1 MSTSGYK
8 AKDEKMNIVFLPSNP
23 ANERR
28 IDALSES
35 IVNSAIDME
44 ERLGSLHAILYMRR
58 HNIDMSVAV
67 RVVLRRAER
76 RNNIAWST
84 CEPGGFAD
92 FEARSNVA
100 HCTARAVVQS
110 GNQD

>member
-1 MSTSGYK
+1 M
-8 AKDEKMNIVFLPSNP
+8 DIVFLSSNST
-23 ANERR
+23 NERR

-67 RVVLRRAER
+67 RVVLKRAER
-76 RNNIAWST
+76 RHNIAWST

-92 FEARSNVA
+92 FETESNAA
-100 HCTARAVVQS
+100 HCTARALVQS
-110 GNQD
+110 GNQV

>member
-1 MSTSGYK
+1 M
-8 AKDEKMNIVFLPSNP
+8 DDIFLSSKPT
-23 ANERR
+23 NERR
-28 IDALSES
+28 IDTLSES

-84 CEPGGFAD
+84 SEPGGFAD
-92 FEARSNVA
+92 FVDVSNL
-100 HCTARAVVQS
+100 
-110 GNQD
+110 

>member
-1 MSTSGYK
+1 
-8 AKDEKMNIVFLPSNP
+8 MNDVFLLPNSP
-23 ANERR
+23 NERR

-76 RNNIAWST
+76 RHTIAWST
-84 CEPGGFAD
+84 CEPGGFTD
-92 FEARSNVA
+92 FEAGSDVA
-100 HCTARAVVQS
+100 HCAAKPIVQGS
-110 GNQD
+110 NQV

>member
-1 MSTSGYK
+1 
-8 AKDEKMNIVFLPSNP
+8 MNIVFLPSNT

-44 ERLGSLHAILYMRR
+44 ERLGSLYAILYMRR

-84 CEPGGFAD
+84 CELGGFTD
-92 FEARSNVA
+92 FEAGSNVA

-110 GNQD
+110 GNQV

>member
-1 MSTSGYK
+1 
-8 AKDEKMNIVFLPSNP
+8 MNDILLSSNP
-23 ANERR
+23 DSERR
-28 IDALSES
+28 IDTLSES

-58 HNIDMSVAV
+58 HNIDMAVAV

-84 CEPGGFAD
+84 SKPGGFAD
-92 FEARSNVA
+92 FEDESNLA
-100 HCTARAVVQS
+100 YCTPTAAVQS
-110 GNQD
+110 LSQD

>member
-1 MSTSGYK
+1 
-8 AKDEKMNIVFLPSNP
+8 MNIVFLSPDP

-44 ERLGSLHAILYMRR
+44 ERLGSLHAVLYMRR

-84 CEPGGFAD
+84 CEPGAFAD

-100 HCTARAVVQS
+100 HCTAGAVVQS

>member
-1 MSTSGYK
+1 
-8 AKDEKMNIVFLPSNP
+8 MNIVFLSPSP
-23 ANERR
+23 TNERR
-28 IDALSES
+28 IDTLSES

-58 HNIDMSVAV
+58 HNIGMAVAV

-84 CEPGGFAD
+84 SEPGGFAD
-92 FEARSNVA
+92 FEDESTLA
-100 HCTARAVVQS
+100 HGTCRATVQS
-110 GNQD
+110 HNQV